1 MPDRSIPNLRE
12 YLTVTQAASLL
23 GVAANTIR
31 AWDAAGK
38 IPSRRN
44 PVNGYRLFKRADL
57 EAFLEFYGEHESD
70 ANEAVDQPA
79 ATGSGHP

>member
-1 MPDRSIPNLRE
+1 MPDRSVPNLRE

-44 PVNGYRLFKRADL
+44 PANGYRLFKRRDL
-57 EAFLEFYGEHESD
+57 EAFLESIDGHEVSRS
-70 ANEAVDQPA
+70 VK
-79 ATGSGHP
+79 

>member
-1 MPDRSIPNLRE
+1 MPDRSVPNLRE
-12 YLTVTQAASLL
+12 YLTVTQAASVL

-44 PVNGYRLFKRADL
+44 PANGYRLFKRTDL
-57 EAFLEFYGEHESD
+57 EAFLASIDRGARDEVSRS
-70 ANEAVDQPA
+70 VK
-79 ATGSGHP
+79 